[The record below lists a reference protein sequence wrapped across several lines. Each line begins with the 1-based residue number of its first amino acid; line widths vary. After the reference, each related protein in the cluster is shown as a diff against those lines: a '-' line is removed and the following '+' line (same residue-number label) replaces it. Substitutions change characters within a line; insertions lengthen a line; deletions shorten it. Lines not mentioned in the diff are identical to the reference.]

1 MFTRSISSSPP
12 EMKIHIKYVLSF
24 YRSKINLDLSK
35 VFWTRPGSIY
45 ILLFIFE
52 ISDKQMQFAG
62 LKNTPK
68 QKKTDTLI
76 NQSQEIRPQGLDL
89 GRSTS
94 IRGCT
99 SAQIKTLRPYFLTL
113 IYQSYQSISF
123 CFCFGVFFSSANC
136 ICLSE
141 ISKIT
146 D

>member
-1 MFTRSISSSPP
+1 
-12 EMKIHIKYVLSF
+12 MKIHIKYVLSF

-94 IRGCT
+94 IRGCNQDPE
-99 SAQIKTLRPYFLTL
+99 AIFLD
-113 IYQSYQSISF
+113 F
-123 CFCFGVFFSSANC
+123 
-136 ICLSE
+136 
-141 ISKIT
+141 
-146 D
+146 